1 MKPITPKIVQNFS
14 IEERILYKSGLLGE
28 DKTWTNLA
36 KEYAIEL
43 FLNSKK
49 EDLVKLGKEIIEEER
64 EEMFKG
70 MMPFAGVKNTKQ
82 E

>member
-1 MKPITPKIVQNFS
+1 MKSITPKIVHNFS
-14 IEERILYKSGLLGE
+14 IEERLLYKAGLLSE
-28 DKTWTNLA
+28 DRTWTNLA

-49 EDLVKLGKEIIEEER
+49 TEIMKLAKEIIEEER

-70 MMPFAGVKNTKQ
+70 IMPIGRESK
-82 E
+82 